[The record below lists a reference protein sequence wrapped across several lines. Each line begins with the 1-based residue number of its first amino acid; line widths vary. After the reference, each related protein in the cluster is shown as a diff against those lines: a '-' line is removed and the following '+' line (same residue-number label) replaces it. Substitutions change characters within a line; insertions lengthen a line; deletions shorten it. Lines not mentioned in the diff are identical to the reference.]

1 MNRKKCEFCGEPI
14 NRNDTFCKSCGNSI
28 KNSKNVQDAIIDDP
42 KGTKSININ
51 SKYIKI
57 ILIALA
63 ILLFIGL
70 LL

>member
-14 NRNDTFCKSCGNSI
+14 SRNDTFCKSCGNSI
-28 KNSKNVQDAIIDDP
+28 KNKSVQDAIIDDP
-42 KGTKSININ
+42 KGTNNININ
-51 SKYIKI
+51 NQYIKI
-57 ILIALA
+57 ILIVLA